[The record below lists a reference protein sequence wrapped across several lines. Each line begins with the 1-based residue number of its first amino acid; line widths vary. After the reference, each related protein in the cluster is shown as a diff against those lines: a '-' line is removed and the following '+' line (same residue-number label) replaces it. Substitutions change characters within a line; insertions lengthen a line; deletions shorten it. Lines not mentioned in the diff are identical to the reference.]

1 MKKNVHIL
9 SQYSH
14 ITRVVLFYLNNLLT
28 TTMAT
33 IAAVPRKFNIFTSLP
48 DDLIREVCEWDDTYR
63 TVFSSK
69 QFTDN
74 VLNAYWTRNDIQKKI
89 KNHIYNTLELY
100 QEEQSQFANRF
111 LEMNFD
117 DICDGTVYFVNQTE
131 GMTPEEIDALPG
143 KTNDVCRDLRKET
156 TVYFSL
162 FQDVLR
168 WVIIPKTFASKA
180 DEYFKRCETDGC
192 YKYLYD
198 GMCTLEFDNVDT
210 GRYSIYSKTGKVKP
224 VLDACNVPIYTVI
237 DYWHRFNDPIEAN
250 ILSRMSNM
258 TFNSVIQGTSTRK
271 FVLWI

>member
-1 MKKNVHIL
+1 MA
-9 SQYSH
+9 
-14 ITRVVLFYLNNLLT
+14 T
-28 TTMAT
+28 TTVEPK
-33 IAAVPRKFNIFTSLP
+33 IFNLFTSLP

-74 VLNAYWTRNDIQKKI
+74 VLNAYWTRNYIQKKI

-131 GMTPEEIDALPG
+131 GMTPDEIDALPG
-143 KTNDVCRDLRKET
+143 KTNHVCRDLRKET

-224 VLDACNVPIYTVI
+224 VLDACNIPLCTVT
-237 DYWHRFNDPIEAN
+237 DTYYHQFNDPIKAN
-250 ILSRMSNM
+250 ILSIMSNK
-258 TFNSVIQGTSTRK
+258 TLNSVIQGTSTRK
-271 FVLWI
+271 FVLWM